1 MLDLTQR
8 QEIINL
14 MHREIVPAI
23 GCTEPIA
30 VALCVAKARE
40 TLGDIPEKID
50 VFLSKNIIKNAMG
63 VGIPGTGMIGLPI
76 AIALGATIGKS
87 AYKLEVLKDVTM
99 RDVEYG
105 KRFIEDDKIN
115 ISLKENCPDNLYIE
129 VHCHT
134 KDNKSIAIIRGAH
147 DNFTYLAKNNQI
159 IYQQDYIGN
168 EDNSFKIDLDYNKIF
183 EFTTETPLEELKFI
197 LDAADMNK
205 NASIISKNGDYGHQ
219 IAKILSSE
227 IANKIIGENILND
240 IISSTAGACD
250 LRMDGAMVPVMSTAG
265 SGNQGIAATLPV
277 TLFAQ
282 YLSSSEDQLV
292 RALTL
297 SNLMVIYIKQKIGKL
312 SPLCGCVVASTG
324 ACCGITYLLG
334 GSKSQISSS
343 AKNMIASI
351 TGMICDGAKP
361 SCSLKIATSI
371 YTAALSALMAIENKV
386 VSHHEGIIDNDLEKT
401 INNLTIIGTKG
412 MQEIDNV
419 ILDIIT
425 NKNN

>member
-1 MLDLTQR
+1 MLDLHQR
-8 QEIINL
+8 QEIIEL

-40 TLGDIPEKID
+40 ILGEIPEKID

-76 AIALGATIGKS
+76 AIALGAIIGKS
-87 AYKLEVLKDVTM
+87 DYKLQVLKDLTQK
-99 RDVEYG
+99 DVENAKTY
-105 KRFIEDDKIN
+105 IDKERIN
-115 ISLKENCPDNLYIE
+115 ISLKDNCLNNLYIE
-129 VHCHT
+129 VHCYY
-134 KDNKSIAIIRGAH
+134 KDNQSIAIIQGGH
-147 DNFTYLAKNNQI
+147 DNFTYVEKNNQI
-159 IYQQDYIGN
+159 IYKNDYSEN
-168 EDNSFKIDLDYNKIF
+168 EDNGFNVNLNFDEVYEFSTKSPIDEI
-183 EFTTETPLEELKFI
+183 KFI
-197 LDAADMNK
+197 LDAAEMNK
-205 NASIISKNGDYGHQ
+205 NALLISMKGEYGHQ
-219 IAKILSSE
+219 LKNILSSE
-227 IANKIIGENILND
+227 KAKEIVGNNILNTM
-240 IISSTAGACD
+240 IAATAGACD

-282 YLSSSEDQLV
+282 SLSSNEDQLI

-297 SNLMVIYIKQKIGKL
+297 SNLMVIYIKQKLGKL

-324 ACCGITYLLG
+324 SSCGITYLLG
-334 GSKSQISSS
+334 GSKSQISFA

-371 YTAALSALMAIENKV
+371 YTAALSALMAIDNNV
-386 VSHHEGIIDNDLEKT
+386 VSHYEGIIDDDIEKT
-401 INNLTIIGTKG
+401 IENLAVIGKKG
-412 MQEIDNV
+412 MRETDNIILEIM
-419 ILDIIT
+419 T
-425 NKNN
+425 NKNI

>member
-1 MLDLTQR
+1 
-8 QEIINL
+8 

-40 TLGDIPEKID
+40 ILGSVPEKID

-87 AYKLEVLKDVTM
+87 EYKLEVLKDLTM
-99 RDVEYG
+99 QDVEYG
-105 KRFIEDDKIN
+105 KSFIEDGKIN
-115 ISLKENCPDNLYIE
+115 IFLKENCPNNLYIE
-129 VHCHT
+129 VICYA
-134 KDNKSIAIIRGAH
+134 KDNKSISIIQGAH

-159 IYQQDYIGN
+159 IYQQDFIGN
-168 EDNSFKIDLDYNKIF
+168 EDSNFKIDLDYDKIF
-183 EFTTETPLEELKFI
+183 EFTMETPLEEIKFI
-197 LDAADMNK
+197 LDAAEMNK
-205 NASIISKNGDYGHQ
+205 NASIISKDGDYGHQ
-219 IAKILSSE
+219 ITKTLSSE
-227 IANKIIGENILND
+227 IAKKIIGDNILND

-282 YLSSSEDQLV
+282 SFKCTEDQLI

-297 SNLMVIYIKQKIGKL
+297 SNLMVIYIKQKLGKL

-334 GSKSQISSS
+334 GSKSQISFA

-371 YTAALSALMAIENKV
+371 YTAALSSLMAIENKV

-401 INNLTIIGTKG
+401 INNLAKIGTKG
-412 MQEIDNV
+412 MQETDNV
-419 ILDIIT
+419 ILEIMT
-425 NKNN
+425 NKNS

>member
-40 TLGDIPEKID
+40 ILGSVPEKID

-76 AIALGATIGKS
+76 AIALGAMIGKS
-87 AYKLEVLKDVTM
+87 AYKLEVLKDVTIQ
-99 RDVEYG
+99 DVEYG
-105 KRFIEDDKIN
+105 KSFIEDGKIN

-129 VHCHT
+129 VHCHA
-134 KDNKSIAIIRGAH
+134 KDNKSIAIIQGAH

-168 EDNSFKIDLDYNKIF
+168 EDNNFKIDLDYDKIF
-183 EFTTETPLEELKFI
+183 EFTIDTPLEEIKFI
-197 LDAADMNK
+197 LDAAEMNK
-205 NASIISKNGDYGHQ
+205 NASIISKDGDYGHQ
-219 IAKILSSE
+219 ITKTLSSE
-227 IANKIIGENILND
+227 IAKKIIGDNILND

-277 TLFAQ
+277 TIFAQ
-282 YLSSSEDQLV
+282 SFECPEDKLI
-292 RALTL
+292 RSLTL

-334 GSKSQISSS
+334 GSKSQISFA

-371 YTAALSALMAIENKV
+371 YIAALSSLMALENKV

-401 INNLTIIGTKG
+401 INNLAKIGTKG
-412 MQEIDNV
+412 MQETDNV
-419 ILDIIT
+419 ILEIMT
-425 NKNN
+425 NKKS

>member
-1 MLDLTQR
+1 MLDLHQR
-8 QEIINL
+8 QEIIEL

-40 TLGDIPEKID
+40 ILGEIPEKID

-76 AIALGATIGKS
+76 AIALGAIIGKS
-87 AYKLEVLKDVTM
+87 DYKLQVLKDLTQK
-99 RDVEYG
+99 DVENAKTY
-105 KRFIEDDKIN
+105 IDKERIN
-115 ISLKENCPDNLYIE
+115 ISLKDNCPNNLYIE
-129 VHCHT
+129 VHCYY
-134 KDNKSIAIIRGAH
+134 KDNQSIAIIQGGH
-147 DNFTYLAKNNQI
+147 DNFTYVEKNNQI
-159 IYQQDYIGN
+159 IYKNDYSEN
-168 EDNSFKIDLDYNKIF
+168 EDNGFNVNLNFDEVYEFSTKSPIDEI
-183 EFTTETPLEELKFI
+183 KFI
-197 LDAADMNK
+197 LDAAEMNK
-205 NASIISKNGDYGHQ
+205 NALLISMKGEYGHQ
-219 IAKILSSE
+219 LKNILSSE
-227 IANKIIGENILND
+227 KAKEIVGNNILNTM
-240 IISSTAGACD
+240 IAATAGACD

-282 YLSSSEDQLV
+282 SLSSNEDQLI

-297 SNLMVIYIKQKIGKL
+297 SNLMVIYIKQKLGKL

-324 ACCGITYLLG
+324 SSCGITYLLG
-334 GSKSQISSS
+334 GSKSQISFA

-371 YTAALSALMAIENKV
+371 YTAALSALMAIDNNV
-386 VSHHEGIIDNDLEKT
+386 VSHYEGIIDDDIEKT
-401 INNLTIIGTKG
+401 IENLAIIGKKG
-412 MQEIDNV
+412 MRETDNIILEIM
-419 ILDIIT
+419 T
-425 NKNN
+425 NKNI

>member
-1 MLDLTQR
+1 MLDLHQR
-8 QEIINL
+8 QEIIEL

-40 TLGDIPEKID
+40 ILGEIPEKID

-76 AIALGATIGKS
+76 AIALGAIIGKS
-87 AYKLEVLKDVTM
+87 DYKLQVLKDLTQK
-99 RDVEYG
+99 DVENAKTY
-105 KRFIEDDKIN
+105 IDKERIN
-115 ISLKENCPDNLYIE
+115 ISLKDNCPNNLYIE
-129 VHCHT
+129 VHCYY
-134 KDNKSIAIIRGAH
+134 KDNQSIAIIQGGH
-147 DNFTYLAKNNQI
+147 DNFTYVEKNNQI
-159 IYQQDYIGN
+159 IYKNDYSEN
-168 EDNSFKIDLDYNKIF
+168 EDNGFNVNLNFDEVYEFSTKSPIDEI
-183 EFTTETPLEELKFI
+183 KFI
-197 LDAADMNK
+197 LDAAEMNK
-205 NASIISKNGDYGHQ
+205 NALLISMKGEYGHQ
-219 IAKILSSE
+219 LKNILSSE
-227 IANKIIGENILND
+227 KAKEIVGNNILNTM
-240 IISSTAGACD
+240 IAATAGACD

-282 YLSSSEDQLV
+282 SLSSNEDQLI

-297 SNLMVIYIKQKIGKL
+297 SNLMVIYIKQKLGKL

-324 ACCGITYLLG
+324 SSCGITYLLG
-334 GSKSQISSS
+334 GSKSQISFA

-371 YTAALSALMAIENKV
+371 YTAALSALMAIDNNV
-386 VSHHEGIIDNDLEKT
+386 VSHYEGIIDDDIEKT
-401 INNLTIIGTKG
+401 IENLAVIGKKG
-412 MQEIDNV
+412 MRETDNIILEIM
-419 ILDIIT
+419 T
-425 NKNN
+425 NKNI

>member
-1 MLDLTQR
+1 MLDLHQR
-8 QEIINL
+8 QEIIEL

-40 TLGDIPEKID
+40 ILGEIPEKID

-76 AIALGATIGKS
+76 AIALGAIIGKS
-87 AYKLEVLKDVTM
+87 DYKLQVLKDLTQK
-99 RDVEYG
+99 DVENAKTY
-105 KRFIEDDKIN
+105 IDKERIN
-115 ISLKENCPDNLYIE
+115 ISLKDNCLNNLYIE
-129 VHCHT
+129 VHCYY
-134 KDNKSIAIIRGAH
+134 KDNQSIAIIQGGH
-147 DNFTYLAKNNQI
+147 DNFTYVEKNNQI
-159 IYQQDYIGN
+159 IYKNDYSEN
-168 EDNSFKIDLDYNKIF
+168 EDNGFNVNLNFDKVYEFSTKSPIDEI
-183 EFTTETPLEELKFI
+183 KFI
-197 LDAADMNK
+197 LDAAEMNK
-205 NASIISKNGDYGHQ
+205 NALLISMKGEYGHQ
-219 IAKILSSE
+219 LKNILSSE
-227 IANKIIGENILND
+227 KAKEIVGNNILNTM
-240 IISSTAGACD
+240 IAATAGACD

-282 YLSSSEDQLV
+282 SLSSNEDQLI

-297 SNLMVIYIKQKIGKL
+297 SNLMVIYIKQKLGKL

-324 ACCGITYLLG
+324 SSCGITYLLG
-334 GSKSQISSS
+334 GSKSQISFA

-371 YTAALSALMAIENKV
+371 YTAALSALMAIDNNV
-386 VSHHEGIIDNDLEKT
+386 VSHYEGIIDDDIEKT
-401 INNLTIIGTKG
+401 IENLAVIGKKG
-412 MQEIDNV
+412 MRETDNIILEIM
-419 ILDIIT
+419 T
-425 NKNN
+425 NKNI

>member
-1 MLDLTQR
+1 MLDITQR

-87 AYKLEVLKDVTM
+87 EYKLEVLKDLTIQ
-99 RDVEYG
+99 DVEYS
-105 KRFIEDDKIN
+105 KSFIEDGKIN
-115 ISLKENCPDNLYIE
+115 IFLKENCPNNLYIE
-129 VHCHT
+129 VHCHA
-134 KDNKSIAIIRGAH
+134 KDNKSIAIIQGAH

-159 IYQQDYIGN
+159 IYQQDFIGN
-168 EDNSFKIDLDYNKIF
+168 EDSNFKIDLDYDRIF
-183 EFTTETPLEELKFI
+183 EFTIETPIEDIKFI
-197 LDAADMNK
+197 LDAAEMNK
-205 NASIISKNGDYGHQ
+205 NASIISKDGDYGHQ
-219 IAKILSSE
+219 ITKTLPSE
-227 IANKIIGENILND
+227 IAKKIIGDNILND

-277 TLFAQ
+277 TIFAQ
-282 YLSSSEDQLV
+282 SFECTEDQLI

-297 SNLMVIYIKQKIGKL
+297 SNLMVIYIKQKLGKL

-334 GSKSQISSS
+334 GSKSQISFA

-371 YTAALSALMAIENKV
+371 YTAALSSLMAIENKV
-386 VSHHEGIIDNDLEKT
+386 VSHHEGIIDKDLEKT
-401 INNLTIIGTKG
+401 INNLAKIGTKG
-412 MQEIDNV
+412 MQETDNV
-419 ILDIIT
+419 ILEIMT
-425 NKNN
+425 NKNS

>member
-1 MLDLTQR
+1 MLDITQR

-40 TLGDIPEKID
+40 ILGSVPEKID

-87 AYKLEVLKDVTM
+87 EYKLEVLKDLTIQ
-99 RDVEYG
+99 DVEYS
-105 KRFIEDDKIN
+105 KSFIEDGKIN
-115 ISLKENCPDNLYIE
+115 ISLKENCPNNLYIE
-129 VHCHT
+129 VHCQA
-134 KDNKSIAIIRGAH
+134 KDNKSIAIIQGAH

-159 IYQQDYIGN
+159 IYQQDFIGN
-168 EDNSFKIDLDYNKIF
+168 EDSNFKIDLDYDKIF
-183 EFTTETPLEELKFI
+183 EFTIETPIEDIKFI
-197 LDAADMNK
+197 LDAAEMNK
-205 NASIISKNGDYGHQ
+205 NASIISKDGDYGHQ
-219 IAKILSSE
+219 ITKTLSSE
-227 IANKIIGENILND
+227 IAKKIIGDNILND

-277 TLFAQ
+277 TIFAQ
-282 YLSSSEDQLV
+282 SFECTEDQLI

-297 SNLMVIYIKQKIGKL
+297 SNLMVIYIKQKLGKL

-334 GSKSQISSS
+334 GSKSQISFA

-371 YTAALSALMAIENKV
+371 YTAALSSLMAIENKV
-386 VSHHEGIIDNDLEKT
+386 VSHHEGIIDKDLEKT
-401 INNLTIIGTKG
+401 INNLAKIGTKG
-412 MQEIDNV
+412 MQETDNV
-419 ILDIIT
+419 ILEIMT
-425 NKNN
+425 NKNS

>member
-1 MLDLTQR
+1 MLDITQR

-40 TLGDIPEKID
+40 ILGSVPEKID

-87 AYKLEVLKDVTM
+87 EYKLEVLKDLTIQ
-99 RDVEYG
+99 DVGYS
-105 KRFIEDDKIN
+105 KSFIKDGKIN
-115 ISLKENCPDNLYIE
+115 IFLKENCPNNLYIE
-129 VHCHT
+129 VICYS
-134 KDNKSIAIIRGAH
+134 KDNKSISIIQGAH

-159 IYQQDYIGN
+159 IYQQDFIGN
-168 EDNSFKIDLDYNKIF
+168 EDSNFKIDLDYDKIF
-183 EFTTETPLEELKFI
+183 EFTIETSIEDIKFI
-197 LDAADMNK
+197 LDAAEMNK
-205 NASIISKNGDYGHQ
+205 NASIISKDGDYGHQ
-219 IAKILSSE
+219 ITKTLSSE
-227 IANKIIGENILND
+227 IAKKIIGDNILND

-282 YLSSSEDQLV
+282 SFECTKDQLI

-297 SNLMVIYIKQKIGKL
+297 SNLMVIYIKQKLGKL

-334 GSKSQISSS
+334 GSKSQISFA

-386 VSHHEGIIDNDLEKT
+386 VSHHEGIIDDDLEKT
-401 INNLTIIGTKG
+401 INNLAKIGTKG
-412 MQEIDNV
+412 MQETDNV
-419 ILDIIT
+419 ILEIMT
-425 NKNN
+425 NKNS

>member
-40 TLGDIPEKID
+40 ILGSVPERID

-87 AYKLEVLKDVTM
+87 EYKLEVLKDLTM
-99 RDVEYG
+99 QDVEYG
-105 KRFIEDDKIN
+105 KSFIEDGKIN
-115 ISLKENCPDNLYIE
+115 ISLKENCPDNLFIE
-129 VHCHT
+129 VHCHA
-134 KDNKSIAIIRGAH
+134 KDNKSIAIIQGAH
-147 DNFTYLAKNNQI
+147 DNFTYLSKNNQI

-168 EDNSFKIDLDYNKIF
+168 EDSNFKIDLDYDKIF
-183 EFTTETPLEELKFI
+183 EFTMETPLEEIKFI
-197 LDAADMNK
+197 LDAAEMNK
-205 NASIISKNGDYGHQ
+205 NASIISKDGDYGHQ
-219 IAKILSSE
+219 ITETLSSE
-227 IANKIIGENILND
+227 IAKKIIGDNILND

-282 YLSSSEDQLV
+282 SFECPEDQLI

-297 SNLMVIYIKQKIGKL
+297 SNLMVIYIKQKLGKL

-334 GSKSQISSS
+334 GSKSQISFA

-371 YTAALSALMAIENKV
+371 YTAALSSLMAIENKV

-401 INNLTIIGTKG
+401 ISNLAKIGTKG
-412 MQEIDNV
+412 MQETDNV
-419 ILDIIT
+419 ILEIMT
-425 NKNN
+425 NKKS

>member
-129 VHCHT
+129 VHCHA

-168 EDNSFKIDLDYNKIF
+168 EDNSFKIDLDYDKIL
-183 EFTTETPLEELKFI
+183 EFTTETPIEELEFI

-265 SGNQGIAATLPV
+265 SGNQ
-277 TLFAQ
+277 
-282 YLSSSEDQLV
+282 
-292 RALTL
+292 
-297 SNLMVIYIKQKIGKL
+297 
-312 SPLCGCVVASTG
+312 
-324 ACCGITYLLG
+324 
-334 GSKSQISSS
+334 
-343 AKNMIASI
+343 
-351 TGMICDGAKP
+351 
-361 SCSLKIATSI
+361 
-371 YTAALSALMAIENKV
+371 
-386 VSHHEGIIDNDLEKT
+386 
-401 INNLTIIGTKG
+401 
-412 MQEIDNV
+412 
-419 ILDIIT
+419 
-425 NKNN
+425 

>member
-1 MLDLTQR
+1 MLDLHQR
-8 QEIINL
+8 QEIIEL

-40 TLGDIPEKID
+40 ILGEIPEKID

-76 AIALGATIGKS
+76 AIALGAIIGKS
-87 AYKLEVLKDVTM
+87 DYKLQVLKDLTQK
-99 RDVEYG
+99 DVENAKTY
-105 KRFIEDDKIN
+105 IDKERIN
-115 ISLKENCPDNLYIE
+115 ISLKDNCLNNLYIE
-129 VHCHT
+129 VHCYY
-134 KDNKSIAIIRGAH
+134 KDNQSIAIIQGGH
-147 DNFTYLAKNNQI
+147 DNFTYVEKNNQI
-159 IYQQDYIGN
+159 IYKNDYSEN
-168 EDNSFKIDLDYNKIF
+168 EDNGFNVNLNFDEVYEFSTKSPIDEI
-183 EFTTETPLEELKFI
+183 KFI
-197 LDAADMNK
+197 LDAAEMNK
-205 NASIISKNGDYGHQ
+205 NALLISMKGEYGHQ
-219 IAKILSSE
+219 LKNILSSE
-227 IANKIIGENILND
+227 KAKEIVGNNILNTM
-240 IISSTAGACD
+240 IAATAGACD

-282 YLSSSEDQLV
+282 SLSSNEDQLI

-297 SNLMVIYIKQKIGKL
+297 SNLMVIYIKQKLGKL

-324 ACCGITYLLG
+324 SSCGITYLLG
-334 GSKSQISSS
+334 GSKSQISFA

-371 YTAALSALMAIENKV
+371 YTAALSALMAIDNNV
-386 VSHHEGIIDNDLEKT
+386 VSHYEGIIDDDIEKT
-401 INNLTIIGTKG
+401 IENLAIIGKKG
-412 MQEIDNV
+412 MRETDNIILEIM
-419 ILDIIT
+419 T
-425 NKNN
+425 NKNI